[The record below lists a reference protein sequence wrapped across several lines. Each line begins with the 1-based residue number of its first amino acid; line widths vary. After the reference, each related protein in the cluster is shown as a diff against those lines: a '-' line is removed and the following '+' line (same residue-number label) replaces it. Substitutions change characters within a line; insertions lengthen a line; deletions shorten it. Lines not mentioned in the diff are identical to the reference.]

1 MITLLDFG
9 VFVHQISQIHAMKAE
24 CKINNLQ
31 LKDTKWLGQRI
42 NNIRWQKM
50 CQFLERGGGDLAR

>member
-42 NNIRWQKM
+42 NNIRSQIMWE
-50 CQFLERGGGDLAR
+50 LWGEGIAR